1 MATTNLRRVNVGGNI
16 KMTVADLTIT
26 EADATT
32 TIGVQGGRV
41 YAVLAQS
48 QDTTGAMQMTLQRYS
63 VSLSGNVSTITLYA
77 QEGITTGQLVI
88 FHA

>member
-1 MATTNLRRVNVGGNI
+1 MAQTKVRSVSVGGNI
-16 KMTVADLTIT
+16 KMTVADVTET
-26 EADATT
+26 EAGGTD

-41 YAVLAQS
+41 YAVLLQS
-48 QDTTGAMQMTLQRYS
+48 QDTSGAMQMHLPRYS
-63 VSLSGNVSTITLYA
+63 VSLSGNVSTITLYV